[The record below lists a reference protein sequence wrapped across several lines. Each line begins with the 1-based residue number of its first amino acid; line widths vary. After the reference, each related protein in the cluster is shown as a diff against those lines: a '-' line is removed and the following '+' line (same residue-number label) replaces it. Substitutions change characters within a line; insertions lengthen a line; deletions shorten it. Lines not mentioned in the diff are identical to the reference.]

1 MGDAR
6 IDNLKE
12 ELGEEEEVEETEEAE
27 ESDDEEESDEEADEE
42 EGSDE
47 EEEESGDE
55 EEDSGDDEEE
65 DDEEDDEDIPEKF
78 KGKSAK
84 EIIKSYQALEKLMG
98 QRNLTKQ
105 ERKDLKELGFDR
117 KDVDGMEDM
126 KKIVEGTDFTK
137 MTPQEFAT
145 WLLEQSNK
153 QAETRAQEIYRNAS
167 TVQQAVKTEIGE
179 ATDKYPLLKSN
190 KEFRDLTLSV
200 IEADAASGKMTPIIE
215 AAGRVAK
222 LMGAKEKSD
231 KKKTTKKLR
240 KRTAVEQKGSG
251 SGAPKKTD
259 DQKVL
264 EGILGAGD
272 KGGNPMGGLGI

>member
-1 MGDAR
+1 MGDSR

-27 ESDDEEESDEEADEE
+27 ESDEEEESDDEEEESDEEGADEDADEE
-42 EGSDE
+42 EDDGEDE
-47 EEEESGDE
+47 
-55 EEDSGDDEEE
+55 EEE
-65 DDEEDDEDIPEKF
+65 DDEEIPEKF
-78 KGKSAK
+78 RGKSVK
-84 EIIKSYQALEKLMG
+84 EVIKSYQALEKLMG
-98 QRNLTKQ
+98 QRTLTKQ

-117 KDVDGMEDM
+117 KDVDGMEKM

-145 WLLEQSNK
+145 WLLEQTNQ
-153 QAETRAQEIYRNAS
+153 QAEERARQIYQNAS

-179 ATDKYPLLKSN
+179 ATSKYPLLKSN
-190 KEFRDLTLSV
+190 KEFRELTLSV
-200 IEADAASGKMTPIIE
+200 IEADAAQGKMTPIIE

-222 LMGAKEKSD
+222 LMGAKEKDD

-240 KRTAVEQKGSG
+240 KRTAVENKGSG
-251 SGAPKKTD
+251 AGGKQKTD

-264 EGILGAGD
+264 EGIMGTGD
-272 KGGNPMGGLGI
+272 KGSNPMGGLGI

>member
-12 ELGEEEEVEETEEAE
+12 ELGEEEELEETEEAE
-27 ESDDEEESDEEADEE
+27 ESEEESDEEADEE
-42 EGSDE
+42 EESDGE

-55 EEDSGDDEEE
+55 EEEDAGDDDE
-65 DDEEDDEDIPEKF
+65 EEDDEDIPEKF
-78 KGKSAK
+78 KGKSSK

-105 ERKDLKELGFDR
+105 ERKDLKELGFER
-117 KDVDGMEDM
+117 KDVDGMEEM

-153 QAETRAQEIYRNAS
+153 QADTRAQEIYRNAS

-179 ATDKYPLLKSN
+179 ATAKYPLLKSN

-200 IEADAASGKMTPIIE
+200 IEADAAANKMTPIIE

-222 LMGAKEKSD
+222 LMGAKEKDD

-264 EGILGAGD
+264 EGIMGAGD